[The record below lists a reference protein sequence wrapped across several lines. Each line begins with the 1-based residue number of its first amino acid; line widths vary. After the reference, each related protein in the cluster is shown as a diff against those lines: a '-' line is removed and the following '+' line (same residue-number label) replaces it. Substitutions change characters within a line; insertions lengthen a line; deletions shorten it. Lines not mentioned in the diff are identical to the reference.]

1 MSNPSWQK
9 TRLSGIQI
17 KQLCMMAGQAFKI
30 AKLRSDPRTEDG
42 VDAYRKAGQ
51 KEAAQI
57 DSLTQAHQGHYLALK
72 GYWFTVIGNLEA
84 AFYAF
89 LAAGDQNEHRR
100 QMAWRLMGQVEPL
113 AAGIRAEKARI
124 QIDIDEA
131 QAAKEAWLYTQ
142 HLANDKFDGRRIE
155 SLNATELEQ
164 LGFTVTNRANAKL
177 KLGKTA
183 NRNKKQTRVKLGL
196 ETRSE
201 APLEEPSRMPTNHWI
216 GADVERTHAHED
228 TPL

>member
-1 MSNPSWQK
+1 MNNPAWQK
-9 TRLSGIQI
+9 TRLSPVQI
-17 KQLCMMAGQAFKI
+17 RQLCTLAGQAFKV
-30 AKLRSDPRTEDG
+30 AKQRQDPRTEEG
-42 VDAYRKAGQ
+42 ADAFRKAGQ

-89 LAAGDQNEHRR
+89 LNAGDDSEHRR
-100 QMAWRLMGQVEPL
+100 QMAWRLMVQVEPL
-113 AAGIRAEKARI
+113 ALGIRNEKARI

-142 HLANDKFDGRRIE
+142 HLAKDKFAGRRIE
-155 SLNATELEQ
+155 SLSAQELEQ

-177 KLGKTA
+177 KLGKTE

-196 ETRSE
+196 EPRSE
-201 APLEEPSRMPTNHWI
+201 APLEPISREVEINLPTVHSARHEPSSS
-216 GADVERTHAHED
+216 
-228 TPL
+228 LS